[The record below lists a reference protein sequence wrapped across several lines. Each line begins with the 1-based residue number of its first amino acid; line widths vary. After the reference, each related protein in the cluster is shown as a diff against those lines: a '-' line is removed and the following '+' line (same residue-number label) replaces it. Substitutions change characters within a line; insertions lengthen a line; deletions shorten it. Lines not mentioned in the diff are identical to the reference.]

1 MWSCGARAP
10 NASLPCHPEQS
21 EADWNAGFPRG
32 NAGRPILFFSHCLEV
47 SLSQFLRKS
56 SALVFGAL
64 LLACTVV
71 PAHGQERRRPDE
83 AAAPDAAKPE
93 ATQPVPPEKNSV
105 TKHDLDLDGKTLHY
119 TATAGTLLIRDG
131 EDDHPYGSIFYVA
144 YTLDGAD
151 ANTRPV
157 TFLYNGGPGSATIW
171 LHMGSVG
178 PVRVQTDSPQ
188 ATGPAPYQ
196 IVPNQDSL
204 LDKTDLVFIDAPL
217 TGFSRAVGKGTAKDF
232 TGVDQDLKAFDKF
245 ILRWVTVN
253 QRWNSPK
260 YLFGESY
267 GTTRSAGLADSLQ
280 GDGISLNGV
289 ILLSSI
295 LNYNVQAPGLD
306 VIYVGNLPSY
316 AAIAWYHNKLQN
328 KPSDLKAYL
337 KEVRAFARGDY
348 SEALAEGD
356 QISPEHL
363 DAIAAKV
370 AQYTGLSTQY
380 VKEANLRV
388 SPTRFRKE
396 LLRDEGDIL
405 GRYDARF
412 EGTDID
418 NAGETPGYDP
428 SDTGITGAY
437 VAAFHDYLTRE
448 LKYDSTDEYRPSAN
462 SIGDWDWHHRAPG
475 GGGRGFG
482 GQQTTP
488 YVAGDLADAIRK
500 NPKLKVFSAN
510 GMFDLATPFFLT
522 EQDLSH
528 MMLAPDLRKNV
539 EFGYYPAG
547 HMVYLN
553 VDALKE
559 LKHDLAGF
567 YAETGH

>member
-1 MWSCGARAP
+1 VP
-10 NASLPCHPEQS
+10 S
-21 EADWNAGFPRG
+21 EDT
-32 NAGRPILFFSHCLEV
+32 
-47 SLSQFLRKS
+47 LSQFKRNLC
-56 SALVFGAL
+56 ALVVGAL
-64 LLACTVV
+64 LVGYAVQ
-71 PAHGQERRRPDE
+71 PMRGQERRRPDD
-83 AAAPDAAKPE
+83 ARTGDQNGSDASAAKPE
-93 ATQPVPPEKNSV
+93 TQPIPNEKSSV
-105 TKHDLDLDGKTLHY
+105 THHDLNLDGKTLHY
-119 TATAGTLLIRDG
+119 TATASTMLIRDG
-131 EDDHPYGSIFYVA
+131 EDDHPYGSIFSVA

-178 PVRVQTDSPQ
+178 PVRVVTDSPK

-196 IVPNQDSL
+196 LVPNQYTL

-295 LNYNVQAPGLD
+295 LNYYVSAPGLD
-306 VIYVGNLPSY
+306 VDYVGNLPSY
-316 AAIAWYHNKLQN
+316 AAIAWYHNKLAN

-337 KEVRAFARGDY
+337 NEVRAFARSDY
-348 SEALAEGD
+348 AEALAEGD
-356 QISPEHL
+356 TIAPEHF

-370 AQYTGLSTQY
+370 AQYTGLSAQF

-388 SPTRFRKE
+388 NATRFRKE

-412 EGTDID
+412 EGTDVD
-418 NAGETPGYDP
+418 NAGEFPGYDP
-428 SDTGITGAY
+428 SDTGISGAFI
-437 VAAFHDYLTRE
+437 AAFHDYLTRE
-448 LKYDSTDEYRPSAN
+448 LKFETTDEYRPSAGTN
-462 SIGDWDWHHRAPG
+462 GDWDWHHRPPG

-482 GQQTTP
+482 GQQQMP

-510 GMFDLATPFFLT
+510 GLFDLATPFFLT

-553 VDALKE
+553 VDALKD
-559 LKHDLAGF
+559 LTHDLDGF
-567 YAETGH
+567 YAQTEH